1 MEQYLIKY
9 LKDFNENSLIEKY
22 IDFFKVELDWFIYNY
37 GENFSKTHSRQRKRI
52 KYDIY
57 RKTQYLSSLFKKNN
71 TESDKINILSG
82 VLFQNQDVL
91 HELGVNLVSSV
102 FQPIGFNNII
112 GDYKSIHLLN
122 KKNLIIKKG
131 VFNDLLSKELFL
143 EFEYLQKTLLKKYNE
158 YKFRALFVSTDQYF
172 ETKYLIDIF
181 KQLQKPSFI
190 FSHGLPGIYS
200 LSVDNRSNYLMV
212 WGDQI
217 KQNYVNNGFNA
228 DKIFVTGSPSFS
240 DFNIKKKLRNSLDNI
255 LIIPCSSVLWHQ
267 HEWGKPRLIDRSMIV
282 LYLYKVQKVLSKM
295 GVKQAR
301 FRPHP
306 SISSDW
312 VYGFLDQ
319 DFYKIDKDSL
329 KKSLSKATVVIG
341 ATSTVFLQALTEGV
355 NYIVFEPNENGENL
369 IRSKLVPPF
378 DGSDSFV
385 QIANNENDLFMMIKD
400 HYQTN
405 SLIIEKYIAP
415 FNPKIL
421 KNLIK

>member
-1 MEQYLIKY
+1 
-9 LKDFNENSLIEKY
+9 
-22 IDFFKVELDWFIYNY
+22 
-37 GENFSKTHSRQRKRI
+37 
-52 KYDIY
+52 
-57 RKTQYLSSLFKKNN
+57 
-71 TESDKINILSG
+71 
-82 VLFQNQDVL
+82 
-91 HELGVNLVSSV
+91 
-102 FQPIGFNNII
+102 
-112 GDYKSIHLLN
+112 
-122 KKNLIIKKG
+122 
-131 VFNDLLSKELFL
+131 
-143 EFEYLQKTLLKKYNE
+143 
-158 YKFRALFVSTDQYF
+158 
-172 ETKYLIDIF
+172 
-181 KQLQKPSFI
+181 
-190 FSHGLPGIYS
+190 
-200 LSVDNRSNYLMV
+200 
-212 WGDQI
+212 
-217 KQNYVNNGFNA
+217 
-228 DKIFVTGSPSFS
+228 
-240 DFNIKKKLRNSLDNI
+240 
-255 LIIPCSSVLWHQ
+255 
-267 HEWGKPRLIDRSMIV
+267 
-282 LYLYKVQKVLSKM
+282 M